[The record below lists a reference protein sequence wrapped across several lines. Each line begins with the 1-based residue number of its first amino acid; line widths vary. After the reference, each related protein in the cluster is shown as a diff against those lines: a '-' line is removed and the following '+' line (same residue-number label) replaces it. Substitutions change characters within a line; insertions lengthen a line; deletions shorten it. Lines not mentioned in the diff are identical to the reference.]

1 MAPLLKFGLRVLDLV
16 SSFGLTAYFRR
27 LDYHL
32 LLQMS

>member
-1 MAPLLKFGLRVLDLV
+1 MATLQKFGLRAVDLV

-27 LDYHL
+27 LGYHL